1 MLFRSSDIYRYRDGY
16 QQFWLF
22 FSKNSYD
29 LCNVRCR
36 FGGSSILR
44 TIFIGTC
51 VAIQG
56 QFVRQLDNGNIVIRV
71 GDQTYEGKP
80 ANKAA

>member
-1 MLFRSSDIYRYRDGY
+1 MAIVSNFGY
-16 QQFWLF
+16 EFG
-22 FSKNSYD
+22 
-29 LCNVRCR
+29 NVRCH
-36 FGGSSILR
+36 FGGSFMLR
-44 TIFIGTC
+44 TIVIETC